1 MPFRRWSS
9 KHKKTF
15 GITREEEEKKHGKN
29 YRVPPKP
36 DSYYTNIK
44 GCCRWC
50 GDMIIRED
58 ETINYRRSWHP
69 KCLEEYLFIYH
80 QPETRKHIWIRDGGK
95 CAYCD
100 KAATKGKW
108 QLDHIKPLVEQK
120 DVPWHKRDF
129 SYWMPDNLQIL
140 CNGCHKKKTSKEAT
154 ERARKRRGE
163 KVEVNKRVRDKY
175 IC

>member
-9 KHKKTF
+9 KHRKTF
-15 GITREEEEKKHGKN
+15 GITREEEKKKHGKN

-36 DSYYTNIK
+36 DSYYTNVK

-100 KAATKGKW
+100 KAATKGRW
-108 QLDHIKPLVEQK
+108 QLDHIRPLWEQK
-120 DVPWHKRDF
+120 GVKEKDLDW
-129 SYWMPDNLQIL
+129 SYWSLDNLQTL
-140 CNGCHKKKTSKEAT
+140 CRKCHIEKTKTDTAN
-154 ERARKRRGE
+154 ARKSKKVIYKRIE
-163 KVEVNKRVRDKY
+163 KFK
-175 IC
+175 